1 MNKSKNAQTTKK
13 QKCKQRRVNLFEW
26 ILKNGICLFPDR
38 HSFNTNRVIL
48 WSCTFCRKINFYIH
62 IHQIYDCCLLA
73 CLPALADVVYVYFI
87 HSYIR
92 TDVCLSTNVV
102 YILSVC
108 FEMSFQI
115 NALVS
120 KLPLAILLKKYYL

>member
-1 MNKSKNAQTTKK
+1 MNRKTLKPKKK
-13 QKCKQRRVNLFEW
+13 QKCKQRRVNLFEL

-48 WSCTFCRKINFYIH
+48 WSCIFCRKIKFYIH

-73 CLPALADVVYVYFI
+73 CPGWCSICIF
-87 HSYIR
+87 HSFLHSNR
-92 TDVCLSTNVV
+92 CLSLHKCCL

-108 FEMSFQI
+108 FKMSFQI